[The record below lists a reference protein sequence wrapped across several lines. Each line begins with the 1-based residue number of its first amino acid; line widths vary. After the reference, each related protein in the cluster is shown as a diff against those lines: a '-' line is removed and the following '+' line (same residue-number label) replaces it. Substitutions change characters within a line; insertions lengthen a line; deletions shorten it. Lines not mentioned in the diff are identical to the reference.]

1 MDRPALLTKLELCVK
16 DILVWC
22 NANGL
27 ACNPDKTEVLHLSSR
42 FATPNPIPGLNI
54 NGFTIQPTP
63 DARDL
68 GVIIDSHLQMT
79 KHVNNICKNAF
90 LSIRNIGRLRKY
102 LDQST
107 TEKLVHAFIT
117 SKLDLCNSL
126 LAGLP
131 DSELSKLQSVQNT
144 AARLVNRSKKCEHIT
159 PVLQRLH
166 WLPVKARIDFKI
178 LVLTYKALNN
188 LAPDYISELFCPYL
202 PSRPLRSAD
211 QRLLATP
218 RYNTKTYGARAF
230 SVYAA
235 NAWNSLP
242 RQIKKFET
250 LNSFKSSV
258 KTYLFRKFYQLE

>member
-1 MDRPALLTKLELCVK
+1 MSSAHTS
-16 DILVWC
+16 
-22 NANGL
+22 
-27 ACNPDKTEVLHLSSR
+27 LS
-42 FATPNPIPGLNI
+42 TP
-54 NGFTIQPTP
+54 
-63 DARDL
+63 
-68 GVIIDSHLQMT
+68 
-79 KHVNNICKNAF
+79 
-90 LSIRNIGRLRKY
+90 
-102 LDQST
+102 QS
-107 TEKLVHAFIT
+107 
-117 SKLDLCNSL
+117 S
-126 LAGLP
+126 
-131 DSELSKLQSVQNT
+131 SVQNT
-144 AARLVNRSKKCEHIT
+144 TARLVNRSKKCEHIT

-202 PSRPLRSAD
+202 TSRPLRSAD

-242 RQIKKFET
+242 LQIKKSET